1 MYHLWAADC
10 MVATLLGL
18 TKEQMTVSAVRV
30 NKLESW
36 PGPGSISAAEENEDT
51 HS

>member
-1 MYHLWAADC
+1 